1 MRKIFSILTL
11 ALVAMTASADKK
23 YALTTGT
30 SEHGTLTFKVNGS
43 TVTTAAEGDEVT
55 VTVTPAAGWST
66 KAAAGLWYTGWESAE
81 SRRRTGVDML
91 KDFEPDAD
99 AADENTFTFTM
110 KGASAEISVPYK
122 KMLSNG
128 DITIAPIAA
137 LDYTSKALTPKPV
150 VTDGTKV
157 LTEGTDYTLSY
168 EDNTNVGTAQV
179 TITAVAASE
188 DYSAQTSTTFEIK
201 KVPVTIVDPV
211 ANTLTYNGESQEL
224 FTAGKVLDVNGQEV
238 TPTEDGINGEP
249 RLLYSIDGNTW
260 LTRARYG
267 QAEGTYTVYYKLDG
281 GKNYLSTEPKALTVV
296 IAPAALTITA
306 DNLTKAYGQD
316 DPKLT
321 YTAEG
326 LQGKDK
332 LSGALSRAEGQDVG
346 DYAITQGSVALDPL
360 FAHNYVVTFVAGT
373 LTITAAEVTDLTVET
388 ADEVKEGEALPAVT
402 VKRADETLEAGAYTV
417 TYMKQG
423 DDSQWTEV
431 STDGLT
437 QTPGTY
443 KVVVSLTGNYSGTA
457 EKTFTVATNEA
468 VGINSLTTDPS
479 RRGEESIYTLSGR
492 KIDGTPARKGMYI
505 RNGKKVVIK

>member
-1 MRKIFSILTL
+1 
-11 ALVAMTASADKK
+11 
-23 YALTTGT
+23 
-30 SEHGTLTFKVNGS
+30 
-43 TVTTAAEGDEVT
+43 
-55 VTVTPAAGWST
+55 
-66 KAAAGLWYTGWESAE
+66 
-81 SRRRTGVDML
+81 
-91 KDFEPDAD
+91 
-99 AADENTFTFTM
+99 
-110 KGASAEISVPYK
+110 
-122 KMLSNG
+122 
-128 DITIAPIAA
+128 
-137 LDYTSKALTPKPV
+137 
-150 VTDGTKV
+150 
-157 LTEGTDYTLSY
+157 
-168 EDNTNVGTAQV
+168 
-179 TITAVAASE
+179 
-188 DYSAQTSTTFEIK
+188 
-201 KVPVTIVDPV
+201 
-211 ANTLTYNGESQEL
+211 
-224 FTAGKVLDVNGQEV
+224 
-238 TPTEDGINGEP
+238 
-249 RLLYSIDGNTW
+249 
-260 LTRARYG
+260 
-267 QAEGTYTVYYKLDG
+267 VYYKLDG

-402 VKRADETLEAGAYTV
+402 VKRGDETLDAGAYTV

-468 VGINSLTTDPS
+468 VGIDSLTTDPS
-479 RRGEESIYTLSGR
+479 RWEEGSIYTLSGR

-505 RNGKKVVIK
+505 RNGRKVVIK